1 MAGHEQLA
9 IAWFVF
15 FSLAAGLVGAT
26 KFAYAGWGL
35 QIPEVGFTVISGH
48 TMLSGAVYP
57 LAFFL
62 SLSRSG
68 SRASMW
74 AALGGFLFAA
84 LIGLSRVP
92 TGAHTPSEVIAG
104 WMLGSAVSAVLL
116 ILLERREPRQTS
128 VRFAA
133 AAVAIVCVCYGHLAP
148 IQDWIASAAP
158 ELARAIGSARSWR

>member
-9 IAWFVF
+9 IAWLVF

-26 KFAYAGWGL
+26 KFGYAGWGL

-57 LAFFL
+57 LSFRL
-62 SLSRSG
+62 SLFGSASRTSV
-68 SRASMW
+68 W
-74 AALGGFLFAA
+74 AAVGGFLFAA
-84 LIGLSRVP
+84 LIGISRVP
-92 TGAHTPSEVIAG
+92 IGAHTPSEVIAG

-116 ILLERREPRQTS
+116 IRLERREPAQTS

-133 AAVAIVCVCYGHLAP
+133 AAVAIVWLCYGHLAP

-158 ELARAIGSARSWR
+158 ELARAIASARTWR